1 MIPNM
6 KKVAIFAL
14 ASCLGLLVSVAVFAQ
29 KQPFVA
35 AGDAGGVVSTES
47 GGADGAR
54 SPALTGERRPLYRL
68 CASDVVEI
76 SFNFASEFNQ
86 TLTVQPD
93 GFITLKGLE
102 NQMYAQGM
110 TLPELREAVSAAYT
124 TMLHEPEISIV
135 LKEFDRPYFVAGG
148 EVGKPGKYE
157 LRGDTT
163 VTEAVAIAGGFT
175 GQAKHSQVVLFRHVS
190 NSTIETRLLNV
201 KAMFGGRNLQED
213 VHLRPGDMLF
223 VPQNMIS
230 KIRRYLPISNLGMY
244 WTQRPF

>member
-6 KKVAIFAL
+6 KKVAILAL
-14 ASCLGLLVSVAVFAQ
+14 ASCLGPLVSVAAFAQ

-35 AGDAGGVVSTES
+35 AGDAGGVMSTES

-86 TLTVQPD
+86 TATVQPD

-102 NQMYAQGM
+102 KQMYAQGM
-110 TLPELREAVSAAYT
+110 TLPQLREGVSNAYAS
-124 TMLHEPEISIV
+124 MLHEPEISIV
-135 LKEFDRPYFVAGG
+135 LKEFNGPYFIAGG
-148 EVGKPGKYE
+148 EVAKPGKYD

-190 NSTIETRLLNV
+190 EGNVETRLLNV
-201 KAMFGGRNLQED
+201 KAMLGGRNLKED